1 MRDSFQPSDQ
11 NNNILDIKSV
21 VKRFGGLVAIGN
33 VSFSVRANSIHGL
46 IGPNGSGKST
56 LFNLISGVLRPDSG
70 QVLVDGTDITGKPS
84 FEVVR
89 QGVSRTFQNIELFY
103 DMTVLENCMVGA
115 HVISHAGVLAAI
127 LKTRRAHAEEAMIR
141 ELAMEC
147 LVLVGLA
154 DAADKPAR
162 SIAYGHQRL
171 LEIARGLASKPRL
184 LLLDEP
190 AAGMNQGETN
200 DLMRFIETIADRGI
214 TVVVVEHNMK
224 MVMKVCD
231 RLTVLNYGKMI
242 ADATPDEVQKDPAVI
257 EAYLG
262 RKKR

>member
-1 MRDSFQPSDQ
+1 
-11 NNNILDIKSV
+11 
-21 VKRFGGLVAIGN
+21 
-33 VSFSVRANSIHGL
+33 
-46 IGPNGSGKST
+46 
-56 LFNLISGVLRPDSG
+56 
-70 QVLVDGTDITGKPS
+70 
-84 FEVVR
+84 
-89 QGVSRTFQNIELFY
+89 
-103 DMTVLENCMVGA
+103 
-115 HVISHAGVLAAI
+115 
-127 LKTRRAHAEEAMIR
+127 MIR
-141 ELAMEC
+141 ELAMES
-147 LVLVGLA
+147 LGLVGLDDVA
-154 DAADKPAR
+154 EKPAR